1 MFFLEY
7 FDWYFKIG
15 EIKKIHQKGK
25 KYSWNRALSP
35 LLDDAIMTLKT
46 TTRGT
51 FWVDLVLNWVFF
63 SSDYMSHFSMRSREF
78 LPIKFF
84 FFGVT
89 LKPLLLATTKCTV
102 NRWNTARDQC
112 LHKSGMFFLS
122 YLLNKHGDQSF
133 QCPFWNR
140 QWQGVFKKKFKKKV
154 VVTFFSEESPLI
166 LHNL

>member
-1 MFFLEY
+1 MIGNLYFLSNKFGIQVIPLKIGKIESILFKTKCFFLRLY
-7 FDWYFKIG
+7 VK
-15 EIKKIHQKGK
+15 
-25 KYSWNRALSP
+25 L
-35 LLDDAIMTLKT
+35 
-46 TTRGT
+46 
-51 FWVDLVLNWVFF
+51 
-63 SSDYMSHFSMRSREF
+63 SMRSRDF
-78 LPIKFF
+78 IPIKFF

-140 QWQGVFKKKFKKKV
+140 QWQGVFKKKFQKKV
-154 VVTFFSEESPLI
+154 VITLFLRNHLKVCIIS
-166 LHNL
+166 NLKGLMLRKERCMSHVNDNDNVHIKLD